1 MPNSLL
7 TVLTQEK
14 DELLKKLALINQMI
28 KEYDDASEFKKVT
41 DNNLD
46 ENNVIGTENIDKYE
60 HYNID
65 YPIRKKIVTIIK
77 NENRFLHVREIA
89 AIAHQFEQQ
98 IPVSVFIKKISPAL
112 SMLKISP
119 ESGLISI
126 TVYNSHFNTFWGS
139 KHWID
144 KSGTILL
151 AHMYNPNQIA
161 GYNKE
166 KYSV

>member
-7 TVLTQEK
+7 TVLAQEK

-28 KEYDDASEFKKVT
+28 KEYDDANDFKKVT
-41 DNNLD
+41 DNNPD
-46 ENNVIGTENIDKYE
+46 INIVVGSENIDKYE
-60 HYNID
+60 HYNIN

-89 AIAHQFEQQ
+89 AIAHQFEQE

-112 SMLKISP
+112 STLKISP
-119 ESGLISI
+119 ETGLISI
-126 TVYNSHFNTFWGS
+126 AVGQSHFNTFWGS

-144 KSGTILL
+144 NSGAIIE

-161 GYNKE
+161 GFNKE